1 VLADLPSSA
10 SSSKLSAPLR
20 EIEKCRPL
28 CWVPTLESLLWPT
41 PAYNTSVI
49 RRLIIGE
56 EGWRRRESENGALGL
71 ETIF

>member
-1 VLADLPSSA
+1 
-10 SSSKLSAPLR
+10 
-20 EIEKCRPL
+20 
-28 CWVPTLESLLWPT
+28 VPTLESLLWPT